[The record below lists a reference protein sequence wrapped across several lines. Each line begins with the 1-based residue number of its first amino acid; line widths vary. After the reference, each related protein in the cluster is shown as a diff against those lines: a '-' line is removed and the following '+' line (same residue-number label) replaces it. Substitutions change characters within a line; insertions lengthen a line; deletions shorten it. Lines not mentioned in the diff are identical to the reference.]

1 METAMSRAK
10 LKETAEKLVALC
22 REGRDAEALNTLY
35 ERHAASVEAVGMP
48 GMSAEIVGVEAIKD
62 KHDWFDSAHEMHG
75 VTVEGPFLHR
85 DDRFGVIFE
94 MDVTNKHTGV
104 RNQFRELAIYH
115 VDEDGM
121 IVREEFFYN
130 S

>member
-1 METAMSRAK
+1 MSKAK

-22 REGRDAEALNTLY
+22 RERRDREALDTLY
-35 ERHAASVEAVGMP
+35 DRHAASVEAVGMP
-48 GMSAEIVGVEAIKD
+48 GMNAEIVGVEAIKD
-62 KHDWFDSAHEMHG
+62 KHDWFDSAHEIHG
-75 VTVEGPFLHR
+75 VTVEGPFLHG

-94 MDVTNKHTGV
+94 MDVTNKHTGG

-115 VDEDGM
+115 VDEDGK